1 MESDIHCEFVV
12 NQCRKTLL
20 YYVKISCFYQEERI
34 QAACFKLIVSFLYE
48 LVPPVDIQSLS
59 HDNLPA
65 CLTFA
70 ASTMLAV
77 ASASCLAA
85 ASNRFCISES
95 EWLSASPLIAPTNEE
110 VAWKAKFKVQ
120 SLQAIF
126 IDRVKHYQKLI
137 SKLFTLCT

>member
-1 MESDIHCEFVV
+1 M
-12 NQCRKTLL
+12 QKKTFL
-20 YYVKISCFYQEERI
+20 YNDKISCFCKEEPSM
-34 QAACFKLIVSFLYE
+34 FKLIVSFLYE
-48 LVPPVDIQSLS
+48 LFPPVDIQSLS
-59 HDNLPA
+59 HDNPPA

-95 EWLSASPLIAPTNEE
+95 EWLSASPLIAPTKEE

-120 SLQAIF
+120 SLQVVF
-126 IDRVKHYQKLI
+126 IDRVKHYQKAHIQIIQYMYLKYQDLSWYI
-137 SKLFTLCT
+137 SDV